1 MTDLRAAIRSACI
14 ARGLSIAELADLA
27 DTSRPNLS
35 NFLAGKRELR
45 SDSIERLLDRL
56 DLDIVQRARPEHKR
70 LRPPRELPPWAKK
83 ITAAS
88 RRARS
93 SRPEAPRSDQ
103 PRS

>member
-1 MTDLRAAIRSACI
+1 MPNLRSVIRSACL

-27 DTSRPNLS
+27 ETSRPNLS
-35 NFLAGKRELR
+35 NFLSGKRELR

-56 DLDIVQRARPEHKR
+56 DLDIVLRERPEHKR

-88 RRARS
+88 QRSTSARPAKRRG
-93 SRPEAPRSDQ
+93 DQ
-103 PRS
+103 PPA